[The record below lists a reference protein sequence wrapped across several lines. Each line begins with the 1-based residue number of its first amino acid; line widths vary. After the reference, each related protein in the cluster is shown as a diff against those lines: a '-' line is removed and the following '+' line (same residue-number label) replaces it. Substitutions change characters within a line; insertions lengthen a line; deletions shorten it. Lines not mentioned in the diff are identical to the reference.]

1 MEDHYLYW
9 INCIYLNR
17 KRLSFVILLV
27 AGVVALLSRCM
38 SPEAGPHTDPRGPG
52 YAGMAACLDCHKGR
66 GSTYRGTA
74 HALTSRVADIHTV
87 AGPFGRGVAAG
98 GAGAAAGADNEFIY
112 DADHKVIMEERDSG
126 LFQVAVTAR
135 GREAHRFDIAV
146 GSGRKAQTYL
156 YWSGDGVFQLP
167 VSYFLTEHSWANS
180 PYYPPDSIWFDRAVG
195 VGCFECHSS
204 YIGTKAMLHKNFF
217 EGTPQYDR
225 ATLVY
230 GVDCERCHGPGAL
243 HVAWQ
248 QAHPEDTAAR
258 YMARFAGLT
267 RQQRLDVC
275 AVCHS
280 GAHSGQQRSVFHFK
294 PGDTLANYY
303 FADPRMSK
311 APENTDVHGNQYE
324 LLAASQCYL
333 RSKTLECGSCHDV
346 HVRERENL
354 TVFAARCMNC
364 HLPGGQVAGRPA
376 RDGAAAHA
384 GDRVAGVEVD
394 RSFLINNCIDCHMPA
409 RASARITM
417 LTQTQRDPIADLVRS
432 HYITVYPEE
441 TKRKLAEE
449 TKKRLAA
456 RTSH

>member
-1 MEDHYLYW
+1 VH
-9 INCIYLNR
+9 
-17 KRLSFVILLV
+17 
-27 AGVVALLSRCM
+27 
-38 SPEAGPHTDPRGPG
+38 
-52 YAGMAACLDCHKGR
+52 
-66 GSTYRGTA
+66 TA

-87 AGPFGRGVAAG
+87 VGPFGRERTREG
-98 GAGAAAGADNEFIY
+98 GGGLENEFIY
-112 DADHKVIMEERDSG
+112 DSGHKVIMEERDSG
-126 LFQVAVTAR
+126 LYQVAVTAR

-156 YWSGDGVFQLP
+156 YWKGDGVFQLP

-180 PYYPPDSIWFDRAVG
+180 PYYPPDSIWFGRAVA

-225 ATLVY
+225 AALVY
-230 GVDCERCHGPGAL
+230 GVDCERCHGPGAV

-248 QAHPEDTAAR
+248 QAHPEDTVAR

-280 GAHSGQQRSVFHFK
+280 GARSGQVRSVFHFK

-303 FADPRMSK
+303 FADPRMNK

-324 LLAASQCYL
+324 LLVASQCYL
-333 RSKTLECGSCHDV
+333 QSKTLECGSCHDV

-354 TVFAARCMNC
+354 AVFASRCMNC
-364 HLPGGQVAGRPA
+364 HVPGPGWVGGEFAGTGHTGGEVAPFCKL
-376 RDGAAAHA
+376 A
-384 GDRVAGVEVD
+384 GKVD
-394 RSFLINNCIDCHMPA
+394 PSFLISNCIDCHMPA

-417 LTQTQRDPIADLVRS
+417 LTQTQKDPIADLVRS

-441 TKRKLAEE
+441 A
-449 TKKRLAA
+449 KKRLAA
-456 RTSH
+456 RASH

>member
-1 MEDHYLYW
+1 M
-9 INCIYLNR
+9 NR
-17 KRLSFVILLV
+17 KRLLFVIFLV
-27 AGVVALLSRCM
+27 TGGVVLLSRCM
-38 SPEAGPHTDPRGPG
+38 SPGPAKNADPRGPG
-52 YAGMAACLDCHKGR
+52 YAGMAACLDCHKNI
-66 GSTYRGTA
+66 GSSYVHTA

-87 AGPFGRGVAAG
+87 AGPFGRGEAG
-98 GAGAAAGADNEFIY
+98 GGASGATGRAGATGSPDNEFIY
-112 DADHKVIMEERDSG
+112 DAGHKVIMEERDSG

-156 YWSGDGVFQLP
+156 YWKGDGVFQLP

-180 PYYPPDSIWFDRAVG
+180 PYYPPDSIWFGRAVG

-204 YIGTKAMLHKNFF
+204 SIGTKAMLHTNFF

-225 ATLVY
+225 ASLVY
-230 GVDCERCHGPGAL
+230 GIDCERCHGPGAL

-248 QAHPEDTAAR
+248 QTHPEDTVAR
-258 YMARFAGLT
+258 YMARFAALG
-267 RQQRLDVC
+267 RQQKLDVC

-280 GAHSGQQRSVFHFK
+280 GAHTGQLRSVFHFK

-303 FADPRMSK
+303 FADPRMTK

-324 LLAASQCYL
+324 LLVASQCYL

-354 TVFAARCMNC
+354 TVFASRCMNC
-364 HLPGGQVAGRPA
+364 HEAAGSGVAVAGH
-376 RDGAAAHA
+376 GAVAGGHA
-384 GDRVAGVEVD
+384 GGEVAPFCKLAGKVD

-417 LTQTQRDPIADLVRS
+417 LTQTQKDPIADLVRS

-441 TKRKLAEE
+441 TKKKLAAL
-449 TKKRLAA
+449 K
-456 RTSH
+456 SH

>member
-1 MEDHYLYW
+1 M
-9 INCIYLNR
+9 
-17 KRLSFVILLV
+17 LLV
-27 AGVVALLSRCM
+27 AAVVALLSRCM
-38 SPEAGPHTDPRGPG
+38 SPEPAKPVDPRGAG
-52 YAGMAACLDCHKGR
+52 YAGMAACLDCHKGI
-66 GSTYRGTA
+66 GHSYVHAA
-74 HALTSRVADIHTV
+74 HALTSRIADIHTV
-87 AGPFGRGVAAG
+87 AGPFGKESPFEGTGDARRGSSERG
-98 GAGAAAGADNEFIY
+98 LAGATDNEFIY
-112 DADHKVIMEERDSG
+112 DTGHKVIMEERDSG

-156 YWSGDGVFQLP
+156 YWKGDGVFQLP

-180 PYYPPDSIWFDRAVG
+180 PYYPPDSIWFGRAVA
-195 VGCFECHSS
+195 VGCFECHAS

-230 GVDCERCHGPGAL
+230 GIDCERCHGPGAL

-248 QAHPEDTAAR
+248 QTHPEDTVAR

-280 GAHSGQQRSVFHFK
+280 GAHSGQERSVFHFK

-303 FADPRMSK
+303 FTDPRLSK
-311 APENTDVHGNQYE
+311 VPENTDVHGNQYE
-324 LLAASQCYL
+324 LLVASQCYL

-354 TVFAARCMNC
+354 TVFASRCMNC
-364 HLPGGQVAGRPA
+364 HVTAGGRAGGEVAG
-376 RDGAAAHA
+376 AAGHA
-384 GDRVAGVEVD
+384 GGEVAPFCKLAGKVD
-394 RSFLINNCIDCHMPA
+394 PAFLISNCIDCHMPA
-409 RASARITM
+409 RASERITM
-417 LTQTQRDPIADLVRS
+417 LTQTQKDPIADLVRS

-441 TKRKLAEE
+441 S
-449 TKKRLAA
+449 KKKLAA
-456 RTSH
+456 RAAH

>member
-1 MEDHYLYW
+1 
-9 INCIYLNR
+9 
-17 KRLSFVILLV
+17 
-27 AGVVALLSRCM
+27 M
-38 SPEAGPHTDPRGPG
+38 SPGAAKPADPRGAD
-52 YAGMAACLDCHKGR
+52 YAGMAVCLDCHKGI
-66 GSTYRGTA
+66 GSSYVHTA

-87 AGPFGRGVAAG
+87 AGPFGK
-98 GAGAAAGADNEFIY
+98 GARTREGASGSGAANEFIY
-112 DADHKVIMEERDSG
+112 DTGHRVIMEERDSG

-135 GREAHRFDIAV
+135 GREVHRFDIAV

-156 YWSGDGVFQLP
+156 YWKGDGVFQLP

-180 PYYPPDSIWFDRAVG
+180 PYYPPDSIWFGRAVA

-230 GVDCERCHGPGAL
+230 GIDCERCHGPGAM

-248 QAHPEDTAAR
+248 QAHPEDTVAR
-258 YMARFAGLT
+258 YIARFAGLT

-280 GAHSGQQRSVFHFK
+280 GAHPGEQRSVFHFK
-294 PGDTLANYY
+294 PGDTLAHYY
-303 FADPRMSK
+303 FADPRSAK

-324 LLAASQCYL
+324 LLIASQCYL

-354 TVFAARCMNC
+354 TVFASRCMNC
-364 HLPGGQVAGRPA
+364 HGPGT
-376 RDGAAAHA
+376 DHA
-384 GDRVAGVEVD
+384 GGEVAGVKVD
-394 RSFLINNCIDCHMPA
+394 SSFLISNCIDCHMPA

-417 LTQTQRDPIADLVRS
+417 LTQTQKDPIADLVRS

-441 TKRKLAEE
+441 TKKKLAAL
-449 TKKRLAA
+449 K
-456 RTSH
+456 SH

>member
-1 MEDHYLYW
+1 M
-9 INCIYLNR
+9 
-17 KRLSFVILLV
+17 V
-27 AGVVALLSRCM
+27 AAVVALLSRCM
-38 SPEAGPHTDPRGPG
+38 SQGPGQHADPRGAG
-52 YAGMAACLDCHKGR
+52 YTGMAACLDCHKGI
-66 GSTYRGTA
+66 GHSYVHAA

-87 AGPFGRGVAAG
+87 AGPF
-98 GAGAAAGADNEFIY
+98 DNEFIY
-112 DADHKVIMEERDSG
+112 DAGHKVIMEERDSG

-156 YWSGDGVFQLP
+156 CWKGDGVFQLP

-180 PYYPPDSIWFDRAVG
+180 PYYPPDSIWFGRAVA

-225 ATLVY
+225 ATVVY
-230 GVDCERCHGPGAL
+230 GIDCERCHGPGAL

-248 QAHPEDTAAR
+248 QAHPEDTVAR

-280 GAHSGQQRSVFHFK
+280 GAHSGQERSVFHFK

-303 FADPRMSK
+303 FTDPRLSK
-311 APENTDVHGNQYE
+311 VPENTDVHGNQYE
-324 LLAASQCYL
+324 LLVASQCYL

-354 TVFAARCMNC
+354 TLFASRCMNC
-364 HLPGGQVAGRPA
+364 HVPGG
-376 RDGAAAHA
+376 GAAGGEVAPFCKLA
-384 GDRVAGVEVD
+384 GKVD
-394 RSFLINNCIDCHMPA
+394 QSFLISNCIDCHMPA

-417 LTQTQRDPIADLVRS
+417 LTQTQKDPIADLVRS

-441 TKRKLAEE
+441 S
-449 TKKRLAA
+449 KKKLAA
-456 RTSH
+456 RASH

>member
-1 MEDHYLYW
+1 
-9 INCIYLNR
+9 
-17 KRLSFVILLV
+17 
-27 AGVVALLSRCM
+27 
-38 SPEAGPHTDPRGPG
+38 
-52 YAGMAACLDCHKGR
+52 MAACLDCHKGI
-66 GSTYRGTA
+66 GHSYVHTA
-74 HALTSRVADIHTV
+74 HALTSRIADIHTV
-87 AGPFGRGVAAG
+87 AGPFGGMAAG
-98 GAGAAAGADNEFIY
+98 GGASGGGSDNEFIY
-112 DADHKVIMEERDSG
+112 DAGHKVIMEERDSG

-156 YWSGDGVFQLP
+156 YWKGDGVFQLP

-180 PYYPPDSIWFDRAVG
+180 PYYPPDSIWFGRAVA

-225 ATLVY
+225 ATVVY
-230 GVDCERCHGPGAL
+230 GIDCERCHGPGAL

-258 YMARFAGLT
+258 YMGRFAGLT

-280 GAHSGQQRSVFHFK
+280 GAHSGQERSVFHFK

-303 FADPRMSK
+303 FTDPRLSK
-311 APENTDVHGNQYE
+311 VPENTDVHGNQYE
-324 LLAASQCYL
+324 LLVASQCYL

-354 TVFAARCMNC
+354 MVFASRCMNC
-364 HLPGGQVAGRPA
+364 HVPEGGTVAAGHAGRGCSRERPIYPKGTNEEGRGEA
-376 RDGAAAHA
+376 GPTKFSAAALWSGRTGMVAAPFCKLA
-384 GDRVAGVEVD
+384 GKVD
-394 RSFLINNCIDCHMPA
+394 QSFLISNCIDCHMPA

-417 LTQTQRDPIADLVRS
+417 LTQTQKDPIADLVRS

-441 TKRKLAEE
+441 S
-449 TKKRLAA
+449 KKKLAA
-456 RTSH
+456 RASH

>member
-1 MEDHYLYW
+1 
-9 INCIYLNR
+9 
-17 KRLSFVILLV
+17 
-27 AGVVALLSRCM
+27 M
-38 SPEAGPHTDPRGPG
+38 SPGPTKPVDPRGPG
-52 YAGMAACLDCHKGR
+52 YAGMAACLDCHKDIGH
-66 GSTYRGTA
+66 SYIHTA

-87 AGPFGRGVAAG
+87 AGPFGPGERTRGGAAG
-98 GAGAAAGADNEFIY
+98 GGAASGGASTGGTRGEAGATANGPDNEFIY
-112 DADHKVIMEERDSG
+112 DAGHKVIMEERDSG

-135 GREAHRFDIAV
+135 GQEAHRFDIAV

-156 YWSGDGVFQLP
+156 YWKGDGVFQLP

-180 PYYPPDSIWFDRAVG
+180 PYYPPDSIWFGRAVA

-204 YIGTKAMLHKNFF
+204 YIGTRAMLHTNFF

-230 GVDCERCHGPGAL
+230 GIDCERCHGPGAL

-248 QAHPEDTAAR
+248 EAHPEDTVAR
-258 YMARFAGLT
+258 YMARFAALG

-280 GAHSGQQRSVFHFK
+280 GAHSGEVRSVFHFV
-294 PGDTLANYY
+294 PGDTLTNYY
-303 FADPRMSK
+303 FADPRLTK

-324 LLAASQCYL
+324 LLVASQCYL

-354 TVFAARCMNC
+354 TVFASRCMNC
-364 HLPGGQVAGRPA
+364 HVAVGGVGGDGAGAAAAGHAEDGVAGI
-376 RDGAAAHA
+376 AHA
-384 GDRVAGVEVD
+384 GDRVAGAAHPEGAVAGVKVD

-417 LTQTQRDPIADLVRS
+417 LTQTQKDPIADLVRS

-441 TKRKLAEE
+441 TKKKLAAL
-449 TKKRLAA
+449 K
-456 RTSH
+456 SH

>member
-1 MEDHYLYW
+1 
-9 INCIYLNR
+9 
-17 KRLSFVILLV
+17 
-27 AGVVALLSRCM
+27 M
-38 SPEAGPHTDPRGPG
+38 SPGPAKTADPRGAG
-52 YAGMAACLDCHKGR
+52 YAGMAACLDCHKGI
-66 GSTYRGTA
+66 GNSYVHTA

-87 AGPFGRGVAAG
+87 AGPFGKGATAETGAAG
-98 GAGAAAGADNEFIY
+98 SGADNEFIY
-112 DADHKVIMEERDSG
+112 DAGHKVIMEERDSG

-135 GREAHRFDIAV
+135 GQEAHRFDIAV

-156 YWSGDGVFQLP
+156 YWKGDGVFQLP

-180 PYYPPDSIWFDRAVG
+180 PYYPPDSIWFGRAVA

-204 YIGTKAMLHKNFF
+204 YIGTKAMLHTNFF

-225 ATLVY
+225 ATLTY
-230 GVDCERCHGPGAL
+230 GIDCERCHGPGAL
-243 HVAWQ
+243 HAAWQ
-248 QAHPEDTAAR
+248 EAHPEDTAAR
-258 YMARFAGLT
+258 YMAKFAGLT

-280 GAHSGQQRSVFHFK
+280 GAHTGQLRSVFHFK

-303 FADPRMSK
+303 FADPRSAK
-311 APENTDVHGNQYE
+311 APETTDVHGNQYE
-324 LLAASQCYL
+324 LLIASQCYL

-364 HLPGGQVAGRPA
+364 HVEAGHA
-376 RDGAAAHA
+376 DGE
-384 GDRVAGVEVD
+384 VAGVKVD

-417 LTQTQRDPIADLVRS
+417 LTQTQKDPIADLVRS

-441 TKRKLAEE
+441 TKKKLAAL
-449 TKKRLAA
+449 K
-456 RTSH
+456 SH

>member
-1 MEDHYLYW
+1 M
-9 INCIYLNR
+9 
-17 KRLSFVILLV
+17 LV

-38 SPEAGPHTDPRGPG
+38 SPGAAQHADPRGPG
-52 YAGMAACLDCHKGR
+52 YAGMAACLDCHKGI
-66 GSTYRGTA
+66 GNSYVHTA

-87 AGPFGRGVAAG
+87 AGPFGKRTREGAAELRSDSSVRQVGGVAAG
-98 GAGAAAGADNEFIY
+98 GGASGAAGATVNEFIY
-112 DADHKVIMEERDSG
+112 DAGHKVIMEERDSG

-156 YWSGDGVFQLP
+156 YWNGDGAFQLP

-180 PYYPPDSIWFDRAVG
+180 PYYPPDSIWFGREVG

-230 GVDCERCHGPGAL
+230 GIDCERCHGPGAL

-248 QAHPEDTAAR
+248 QAHPEDTVAR

-280 GAHSGQQRSVFHFK
+280 GAHSGEQRSVFHFK
-294 PGDTLANYY
+294 PGDTLSNYY
-303 FADPRMSK
+303 FADPRLNK

-364 HLPGGQVAGRPA
+364 HKEEHKGGWNKQ
-376 RDGAAAHA
+376 
-384 GDRVAGVEVD
+384 
-394 RSFLINNCIDCHMPA
+394 FLINNCIDCHMPA

-456 RTSH
+456 GASH

>member
-1 MEDHYLYW
+1 
-9 INCIYLNR
+9 
-17 KRLSFVILLV
+17 
-27 AGVVALLSRCM
+27 
-38 SPEAGPHTDPRGPG
+38 
-52 YAGMAACLDCHKGR
+52 MAACLDCHKGI
-66 GSTYRGTA
+66 GNTYVHAA

-87 AGPFGRGVAAG
+87 AGPFGGESPFEGTGDIRSDSSVRKVGGVPG
-98 GAGAAAGADNEFIY
+98 GAGAADNEFIY
-112 DADHKVIMEERDSG
+112 DAGHKVIMEERDSG

-156 YWSGDGVFQLP
+156 YWKGDGVFQLP

-180 PYYPPDSIWFDRAVG
+180 PYYPPDSIWFGRAVG

-204 YIGTKAMLHKNFF
+204 YIGTRAMLHKNFF

-225 ATLVY
+225 ATLIY
-230 GVDCERCHGPGAL
+230 GIDCERCHGPGAL

-248 QAHPEDTAAR
+248 REHPEDTAAR
-258 YMARFAGLT
+258 YMAKFAGLT

-280 GAHSGQQRSVFHFK
+280 GAHTGQLRSVFHFK

-303 FADPRMSK
+303 FADPRSAK

-324 LLAASQCYL
+324 LLTASQCYL

-364 HLPGGQVAGRPA
+364 HVAGG
-376 RDGAAAHA
+376 GAVAAGHA
-384 GDRVAGVEVD
+384 GDRVAGVKVD

-409 RASARITM
+409 RASVRITM
-417 LTQTQRDPIADLVRS
+417 LTQTQKDPIADLVRS

-441 TKRKLAEE
+441 TKKKLAAL
-449 TKKRLAA
+449 K
-456 RTSH
+456 SH

>member
-1 MEDHYLYW
+1 
-9 INCIYLNR
+9 
-17 KRLSFVILLV
+17 
-27 AGVVALLSRCM
+27 M
-38 SPEAGPHTDPRGPG
+38 SPGAAKSAADPRGAG
-52 YAGMAACLDCHKGR
+52 YAGMAACLDCHKGI
-66 GSTYRGTA
+66 GNSYVHTA

-87 AGPFGRGVAAG
+87 AGPFGRAAAG
-98 GAGAAAGADNEFIY
+98 RAGEAGAANNEFIY
-112 DADHKVIMEERDSG
+112 DAGHKVIMEERDSG

-156 YWSGDGVFQLP
+156 YWKGDGAYQLP

-180 PYYPPDSIWFDRAVG
+180 PYYPPDSIWFGRAVG

-204 YIGTKAMLHKNFF
+204 YIGTKAMLHTNFF

-230 GVDCERCHGPGAL
+230 GIDCERCHGPGAL
-243 HVAWQ
+243 HAAWQ
-248 QAHPEDTAAR
+248 QAHPEDTVAR

-280 GAHSGQQRSVFHFK
+280 GAHSGEQRSVFHFK
-294 PGDTLANYY
+294 PGDTLSNYY
-303 FADPRMSK
+303 FADPRMNK

-324 LLAASQCYL
+324 LLVASQCYL

-364 HLPGGQVAGRPA
+364 HVAGGGVA
-376 RDGAAAHA
+376 GTAGAAHP
-384 GDRVAGVEVD
+384 GDRVAGVKVD

-409 RASARITM
+409 RASVRITM
-417 LTQTQRDPIADLVRS
+417 LTQTQKDPIADLVRS

-441 TKRKLAEE
+441 TKKKLAA
-449 TKKRLAA
+449 LG
-456 RTSH
+456 SH

>member
-1 MEDHYLYW
+1 M
-9 INCIYLNR
+9 
-17 KRLSFVILLV
+17 LLV

-38 SPEAGPHTDPRGPG
+38 SPGAAKDTDPRGAG
-52 YAGMAACLDCHKGR
+52 YAGMAACLDCHKGIG
-66 GSTYRGTA
+66 GSYMHTA

-87 AGPFGRGVAAG
+87 AGPFGRERTEGRASG
-98 GAGAAAGADNEFIY
+98 GDNEFIY
-112 DADHKVIMEERDSG
+112 DAGHRVIMEERDSG

-135 GREAHRFDIAV
+135 GREAHRFDIAI

-156 YWSGDGVFQLP
+156 YWRGDGVFQLP
-167 VSYFLTEHSWANS
+167 VSYFVTEHSWANS
-180 PYYPPDSIWFDRAVG
+180 PYYPPDSIWFGRAVG

-225 ATLVY
+225 ATIVY
-230 GVDCERCHGPGAL
+230 GIDCERCHGPGAL

-248 QAHPEDTAAR
+248 QAHPEDTVAR

-280 GAHSGQQRSVFHFK
+280 GAHSGQLRSVFHFK

-303 FADPRMSK
+303 FADPRMTK

-324 LLAASQCYL
+324 LLVASQCYL
-333 RSKTLECGSCHDV
+333 QSKTLECGSCHDV

-354 TVFAARCMNC
+354 AVFATRCMNC
-364 HLPGGQVAGRPA
+364 HVPGAG
-376 RDGAAAHA
+376 HA
-384 GDRVAGVEVD
+384 GGEAAPFCKLAGKVD
-394 RSFLINNCIDCHMPA
+394 QSFLISNCIDCHMPA

-417 LTQTQRDPIADLVRS
+417 LTQTQKDPIADLVRS

-441 TKRKLAEE
+441 TK
-449 TKKRLAA
+449 KRLAA
-456 RTSH
+456 RASH